1 MLMNKFTLIIGLL
14 LCAVLQ
20 WPMRAAA
27 QTVEI
32 RTAIRADLSIPLR
45 DMKPAKDAFW
55 KKWTKKENETEHE
68 VPNKFRDASQIVRA
82 DEALQTEYYNNSR
95 ATATVPLANFNGL
108 NNGNNTGGRVTPPDP
123 AGDVGP
129 NHYVQAVNCMLQMFT
144 KTGTSVYGPVTT
156 STIWSGFSGNWDG
169 HNDGDPIILYDENAD
184 RWIISQFA
192 IDCAGTP
199 YTEYQLVA
207 VSATPDPTGAYYRY
221 AFQFDY
227 MPDYPKLGVWNDG
240 YYMAI
245 NRFNTNT
252 TGSFVGAGACVMERS
267 KMLTGDPTARMVY
280 FKTET
285 LGGTGS
291 SAGSNCGSM
300 LPSDCDG
307 TFPPAGTPN
316 YFVYDDQPTSELR
329 IWALHADWTT
339 PANSTFTYV
348 TKLTV
353 AAYTELATSSAVS
366 QSGTTNK
373 LDGLGDRLMF
383 RNQYRNFGSYET
395 FLTCRSVSVSGVAA
409 MRWYEY
415 RKVGSTFSIYQQ
427 STYNPGDGK
436 SRWMGSIAMNSVGD
450 IGMAYSV
457 SSSTMF
463 PSIYFTGRKAA
474 DALNQLTIPEG
485 IIQTGTMAMTGA
497 TRWGDYT
504 AVSIDPT
511 DNQTFWT
518 TQEYV
523 GTYGGTWPWATK
535 IASFKFAN
543 TPIVATLPATSITS
557 TSGTINGT
565 VNPNGNATN
574 YHFEWGTTASYGSN
588 TATVAAGAGTSDIP
602 VSAPLTALTSGVTYH
617 YRLVGVNSEGTS
629 NGNDLTFTP
638 GAAVVTTTAVSG
650 ISLTGAASGGNV
662 ITDGGSSVTVRGV
675 CWSTTVNPVAS
686 GNHTTDGAGTGIF
699 TSTITGL
706 SANTTYH
713 VRAYATNANGTYYGD
728 DITFTTLCA
737 IFSLPFT
744 ESFSATTIPTC
755 WTQLDI
761 QGSGQIWQFGTITGQ
776 SPNPALTGNYAYL
789 NSDAYGSGS
798 SQNVDLITPTINMS
812 GYSSVNLQFKH
823 YFKAWSGSSGTLSY
837 SINNGTTWTIIQTF
851 TATSATNPVTFNQAV
866 AAVAGQ
872 AAVKFKWNYLGS
884 FGYYWAID
892 DISITGTGAITL
904 TVTPANQNVTA
915 PAGTT
920 PFTVT
925 TTAAWAAT
933 SNSAWCTVTPSGT
946 GNGTLTATFTQN
958 IGASS
963 RVANITVTAP
973 GANPVVVTVT
983 QGGASPTLSVTPPN
997 QNVTAPAGNTSFTVT
1012 SNSSWSVV
1020 SDAAWCTI
1028 TPSGS
1033 GNGTI
1038 TATYTQNILLTGR
1051 TANITVT
1058 VIGLTPI
1065 VVTVTQAAG
1074 AATLLVTPANQNVS
1088 AVAGN
1093 TSFAV
1098 TSNSPWTVTSNSA
1111 WCTVTPSGS
1120 GNGTILATYT
1130 ANALYIS
1137 RIATITVTVTGLTP
1151 VAVTVTQSGSAPTLT
1166 VTPSN
1171 QNVTAP
1177 AGTTNFA
1184 ITSNSAWSV
1193 ASNAAWCSVT
1203 PSGTGNGTLVAT
1215 YQQNTALVA
1224 RVANLT
1230 VTVAGLTPVV
1240 VTVTQAAAAPSL
1252 SVTPANIDVPATAGA
1267 ANYTVT
1273 TNAAWTATSNISWS
1287 NVTASGTGN
1296 GTMTATYEANTTLYP
1311 RISYFAV
1318 TVPGL
1323 QNYIVTLTQAA
1334 AEPFL
1339 SVDPHIQNVGYA
1351 AGTTNFAVS
1360 SNLNWTATSN
1370 ASWCTV
1376 TGSANGNG
1384 TVTATFS
1391 ENSFAA
1397 GRTASITITASGIV
1411 PLSTIVTVVQGAP
1424 AATLNV
1430 TPAVQTVNDPSGS
1443 TAFAVAANTTWTCSS
1458 DASWCQPT
1466 SSGSGNGVIT
1476 AAYQQNLT
1484 PVIRTANLLI
1494 NGTGTIPA
1502 TVKVIQL
1509 PSFVSLDENPENT
1522 LQVYPNPT
1530 TGLFVISNASSEMMD
1545 MKVTI
1550 LNSKGQLVL
1559 SKFCNGANSY
1569 NFDLSGVARG
1579 NYFMKVET
1587 GKKTHV
1593 LKVIVQ

>member
-1 MLMNKFTLIIGLL
+1 MNKFTLIIGLL
-14 LCAVLQ
+14 LCVVLQ
-20 WPMRAAA
+20 WPLNIAA

-32 RTAIRADLSIPLR
+32 RTAIRSDLSIPLR
-45 DMKPAKDAFW
+45 DMKPVKDAFW

-68 VPNKFRDASQIVRA
+68 IPNKFRDASQIMRA
-82 DEALQTEYYNNSR
+82 DEALQTEYFNNSR

-156 STIWSGFSGNWDG
+156 STIWSGFSGNWNG
-169 HNDGDPIILYDENAD
+169 HNDGDAIVLYDENAD

-192 IDCAGTP
+192 IDCTGTP
-199 YTEYQLVA
+199 FTEYQLVA

-227 MPDYPKLGVWNDG
+227 MPDYPKLGVWGDG

-252 TGSFVGAGACVMERS
+252 SGSYVGAGACVMERS
-267 KMLTGDPTARMVY
+267 KMLIGDPAARMVY

-291 SAGSNCGSM
+291 AAGSNCYSM

-307 TFPPAGTPN
+307 TLPPAGTPN
-316 YFVYDDQPTSELR
+316 YFVYDDQATSELR

-339 PANSTFTYV
+339 PANSTFTYT

-353 AAYTELATSSAVS
+353 AAYTELANSSAVS

-409 MRWYEY
+409 IRWYEY

-450 IGMAYSV
+450 IGLAYSV

-463 PSIYFTGRKAA
+463 PSIYFTGRKSA

-485 IIQTGTMAMTGA
+485 IIQTGTLAMTGA

-504 AVSIDPT
+504 AVNIDPT

-523 GTYGGTWPWATK
+523 GTFGGTWPWATK

-543 TPIVATLPATSITS
+543 TPIVTTLPATAITG

-588 TATVAAGAGTSDIP
+588 TATVAAGAGTSDIA
-602 VSAPLTALTSGVTYH
+602 VSAPLTALTGGVTYH

-638 GAAVVTTTAVSG
+638 GAAVVTTSAVSG
-650 ISLTGAASGGNV
+650 ITLTGAASGGNV

-675 CWSTTVNPVAS
+675 CWSTTINPVAS
-686 GNHTTDGAGTGIF
+686 GNHTTDGAGTGVF

-728 DITFTTLCA
+728 DLTFTTLCGIVSTFPWNEGFENGGA
-737 IFSLPFT
+737 IPS
-744 ESFSATTIPTC
+744 C
-755 WTQLDI
+755 WSQEQVSSSGINWTFI
-761 QGSGQIWQFGTITGQ
+761 TGNGSGYPTAAHGGTYNACLKDASSADNKTRLI
-776 SPNPALTGNYAYL
+776 SPAINLTLTGNPTL
-789 NSDAYGSGS
+789 KFWHT
-798 SQNVDLITPTINMS
+798 QTLWTPDQDVLTV
-812 GYSSVNLQFKH
+812 Y
-823 YFKAWSGSSGTLSY
+823 YR
-837 SINNGTTWTIIQTF
+837 
-851 TATSATNPVTFNQAV
+851 TSATGAWIQLATYTTSITAWTLETIVLPNA
-866 AAVAGQ
+866 
-872 AAVKFKWNYLGS
+872 S
-884 FGYYWAID
+884 SEYYINFEGNAKYGRGICVD
-892 DISITGTGAITL
+892 DVSITGSAPISL
-904 TVTPANQNVTA
+904 TVTPPNQNVTS

-920 PFTVT
+920 PFAV
-925 TTAAWAAT
+925 TTAAAWAST
-933 SNSAWCTVTPSGT
+933 SDAAWCTVTPSGT

-958 IGASS
+958 TGAAS
-963 RVANITVTAP
+963 RVANITVTAS
-973 GANPVVVTVT
+973 GASPVVVTVT
-983 QGGASPTLSVTPPN
+983 QGGASPTLTVTPPN
-997 QNVTAPAGNTSFTVT
+997 QNVTALAGNTSFTVT
-1012 SNSSWSVV
+1012 SNSNWSVV
-1020 SDAAWCTI
+1020 SDAAWCTV

-1038 TATYTQNILLTGR
+1038 TATYTQNLLLTGR

-1058 VIGLTPI
+1058 VIGLTP
-1065 VVTVTQAAG
+1065 VVVAVTQAAG
-1074 AATLLVTPANQNVS
+1074 AATLVVTPANQNVS

-1093 TSFAV
+1093 TSFTV
-1098 TSNSPWTVTSNSA
+1098 TSNSPWTVTSNSP
-1111 WCTVTPSGS
+1111 WCTVTPSGT
-1120 GNGTILATYT
+1120 GNGTIVATYT
-1130 ANALYIS
+1130 ANALLTS

-1151 VAVTVTQSGSAPTLT
+1151 VAVTVTQSGSAPTLS
-1166 VTPSN
+1166 VTPTN

-1193 ASNAAWCSVT
+1193 ASNAAWCTVT

-1215 YQQNTALVA
+1215 YLQNTALA
-1224 RVANLT
+1224 SRVANLT
-1230 VTVAGLTPVV
+1230 ITVAGLTPVV
-1240 VTVTQAAAAPSL
+1240 VTVTQAAAPPSL
-1252 SVTPANIDVPATAGA
+1252 SVTPENIDVPATSGV

-1273 TNAAWTATSNISWS
+1273 TNAAWSATSNTFWS
-1287 NVTASGTGN
+1287 DVTSSGTGT
-1296 GTMTATYEANTTLYP
+1296 GTMAATYQANTTLYP

-1318 TVPGL
+1318 SVPGI
-1323 QNYIVTLTQAA
+1323 QNTIVTLTQAA

-1339 SVDPHIQNVGYA
+1339 SVDPHIQNVGVA

-1397 GRTASITITASGIV
+1397 GRTASITISASGIV

-1458 DASWCQPT
+1458 DASWCLPT

-1476 AAYQQNLT
+1476 ATYQQNLT

-1550 LNSKGQLVL
+1550 LNSKGQVVL
-1559 SKFCNGANSY
+1559 TKFCNGANSY
-1569 NFDLSGVARG
+1569 NFDLSGAAKG
-1579 NYFMKVET
+1579 NYFMKIET
-1587 GKKTHV
+1587 GRKTHV